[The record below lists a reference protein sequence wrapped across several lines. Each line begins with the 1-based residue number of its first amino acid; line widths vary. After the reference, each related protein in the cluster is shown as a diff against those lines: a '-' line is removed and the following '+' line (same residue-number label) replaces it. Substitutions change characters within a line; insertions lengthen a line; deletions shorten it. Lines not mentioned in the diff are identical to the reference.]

1 MVQKQHKTDISQ
13 VNQARRVKAEIVGIE
28 TKKQKFWKK
37 IKNVF
42 NTIKLAIAIILDLA
56 DLFIG
61 LIPFV
66 NAAYDIACSL
76 VLLII
81 LKHKKLALLPLIEV
95 PLIIPPL
102 SFVNML
108 LPICTITVL
117 LDNGMENVKVYRFR

>member
-1 MVQKQHKTDISQ
+1 MVQKQHKTDISE
-13 VNQARRVKAEIVGIE
+13 VDNTRRVKAEIVGAH
-28 TKKQKFWKK
+28 TKTNNFWKK
-37 IKNVF
+37 IISIIHK
-42 NTIKLAIAIILDLA
+42 IKLIIAIILDAA
-56 DLFIG
+56 DLVIG

-76 VLLII
+76 ILLII

-102 SFVNML
+102 SFINMI

-117 LDNGMENVKVYRFR
+117 LDNGMENVKVYKFR